1 MKDLIKETFKVMYV
15 KEGVNQT
22 KNLISQED
30 YEEKVKPI
38 LKEIQEL
45 ESKQSEYNKKNKKYQ
60 ELEKEI
66 RTLKGKLKPL
76 GEWFTSRSSL
86 GKALENG
93 GLLILPPQQG
103 GTHKVEFIKE
113 EVV

>member
-15 KEGVNQT
+15 KEGMNQT

-60 ELEKEI
+60 ELERRLEH
-66 RTLKGKLKPL
+66 
-76 GEWFTSRSSL
+76 SRENL
-86 GKALENG
+86 NPWENG
-93 GLLILPPQQG
+93 LLLDHLLEKP
-103 GTHKVEFIKE
+103 
-113 EVV
+113 

>member
-15 KEGVNQT
+15 KEGMNQT

-45 ESKQSEYNKKNKKYQ
+45 ESKQSEYIIRKIKSIKNSRGKSKY
-60 ELEKEI
+60 L
-66 RTLKGKLKPL
+66 R
-76 GEWFTSRSSL
+76 
-86 GKALENG
+86 EN
-93 GLLILPPQQG
+93 LNP
-103 GTHKVEFIKE
+103 
-113 EVV
+113 

>member
-15 KEGVNQT
+15 KEGMSQT

-45 ESKQSEYNKKNKKYQ
+45 ESKQSEYNKKIKSIKNSRRKSEYSK
-60 ELEKEI
+60 ENLNPWENGLLLDHLLEK
-66 RTLKGKLKPL
+66 P
-76 GEWFTSRSSL
+76 
-86 GKALENG
+86 
-93 GLLILPPQQG
+93 
-103 GTHKVEFIKE
+103 
-113 EVV
+113 

>member
-15 KEGVNQT
+15 KEGMNQT

-76 GEWFTSRSSL
+76 GEWFTSRSPL
-86 GKALENG
+86 GKALRNG
-93 GLLILPPQQG
+93 GLLILPSQQG
-103 GTHKVEFIKE
+103 GTHVEFIKE